1 MNPRIS
7 STLFSYAVLLL
18 LAGLFSV
25 LYNHNHVFG
34 WNEAGKSGLIAC
46 GSGAVLAAVFGGFAK
61 KGAGW
66 ALWAGLVLAFLFIC
80 QCGFS
85 SFKLARSLDEN
96 HNDWFKLTINLIA
109 LVASLRAFIVL
120 GLIARHRTEP

>member
-1 MNPRIS
+1 MNRRIS

-25 LYNHNHVFG
+25 LYSHNHVFG
-34 WNEAGKSGLIAC
+34 WNPNGKSGLIAC

-66 ALWAGLVLAFLFIC
+66 ALWAGLILSFLFIC

-85 SFKLARSLDEN
+85 SFKTVRSLEN
-96 HNDWFKLTINLIA
+96 DPTLWFKLVVNLIA

-120 GLIARHRTEP
+120 GLIARQRTEP